1 MMKLPLFVAKR
12 YLFSRKKRTIINVIS
27 WISLAGIAVGTTAL
41 IVVLS
46 VYNGIGNLTQSLF
59 NVFDPELV
67 VQPVQG
73 KSFGTSAIAYA
84 ELQSTPGVAAV
95 SEVVEENAWV
105 TYRDNESIVTLRGV
119 DDGYAAISGLDTM
132 IYDGQYVLHEGG
144 ISFLLLGADLYYNL
158 GINSYSNSPL
168 AVHIPKRGGGIGMT
182 MEEAFNTDYA
192 YVAGNFYVQQDIDN
206 QYAVAPIDMVR
217 RLLNYAPDE
226 VSWLAVALDKG
237 ANVDRV
243 KASLQ
248 QLLGDEYAV
257 KDRFEQQPLYYK
269 IFRSERL
276 GVFLIL
282 SLIVLIATLNLVAS
296 LSLLI
301 IDKRKDVATLKSM
314 GMEDRD
320 IRRVF
325 FDEGLIIGLVGA
337 LGGLAVGFAICW
349 LQQRYG
355 WVKMGSDNLIVN
367 AFPVA
372 MRVQDFVYTFVLVA
386 ALSTLSV
393 LFTVGRAKIGDG
405 KKV

>member
-1 MMKLPLFVAKR
+1 MKLPLFVAKR

-27 WISLAGIAVGTTAL
+27 WISLVGIAVGTTAL

-67 VQPVQG
+67 VEPVQG
-73 KSFGTSAIAYA
+73 KSFCTSTIAYS
-84 ELQSTPGVAAV
+84 ELLSVPGVAAV

-119 DDGYAAISGLDTM
+119 DDRYAAISGLDTM
-132 IYDGQYVLHEGG
+132 IYDGSYVLSEGG
-144 ISFLLLGADLYYNL
+144 LNFLLLGADLYFNL

-168 AVHIPKRGGGIGMT
+168 AVHIPKRRGGIGLT
-182 MEEAFNTDYA
+182 MEDAFNTDYA
-192 YVAGNFYVQQDIDN
+192 YVAGNFYVQQDVDSR
-206 QYAVAPIDMVR
+206 YVVAPIDMVR
-217 RLLNYAPDE
+217 GLLDYDADE
-226 VSWLAVALDKG
+226 VSSIAVALSEG
-237 ANVDRV
+237 TPVGRV
-243 KASLQ
+243 KDAIQ
-248 QLLGDEYAV
+248 ALLGDDYAV

-337 LGGLAVGFAICW
+337 VCGLVVGFVICW

-355 WVKMGSDNLIVN
+355 LVKMGSDNLIVN

-372 MRVQDFVYTFVLVA
+372 MRVQDFGATFLLVA
-386 ALSTLSV
+386 LLATLSV
-393 LFTVGRAKIGDG
+393 LFTVRRAKIGDRA
-405 KKV
+405 K